1 MNKTKA
7 GLSTT
12 QHNLRSILRGS
23 KHGLKA
29 YEICDTYLIQFK
41 KRYSESGITARLRQ
55 MQDVSC
61 NLSTYRYSIGSK

>member
-1 MNKTKA
+1 MNKTKE

-12 QHNLRSILRGS
+12 QHNIRSILKGS

-41 KRYSESGITARLRQ
+41 RQYESSTMTARMRE
-55 MQDVSC
+55 MGDVTC
-61 NLSTYRYSIGSK
+61 NLSTYRYSLEGK